1 MRKLTSLII
10 ATLCT
15 VMTFTSCEEVE
26 KSANNLVGTWR
37 LSSTEIY
44 YENGRIETKMP
55 QNGVW
60 EEYTFTQ
67 SLITITSNEVP
78 NSIPAPYTVE
88 GDNIVI
94 GVGGIGL
101 KLEITT
107 LTNNTL
113 KIKKNNPLEFE
124 GGVDFTISTYKKI

>member
-1 MRKLTSLII
+1 MKKLATLII

-55 QNGVW
+55 QNGEW
-60 EEYTFTQ
+60 EEYEFTQ
-67 SLITITSNEVP
+67 SVVKRTSNETP
-78 NSIPAPYTVE
+78 YMIPTTYTVE

-94 GVGGIGL
+94 GIV
-101 KLEITT
+101 KLEIVK

-124 GGVDFTISTYKKI
+124 GGVDFTISTYNKI

>member
-1 MRKLTSLII
+1 MKKLTSLII

-55 QNGVW
+55 QNGEW
-60 EEYTFTQ
+60 EEYEFTQ
-67 SLITITSNEVP
+67 SVVKKTSNEVP
-78 NSIPAPYTVE
+78 YMIPAPYTVE

-101 KLEITT
+101 KLEIVT

-113 KIKKNNPLEFE
+113 KIKDLEFE
-124 GGVDFTISTYKKI
+124 GGIDFKISTYKKI